1 VDYVAI
7 SPGNPV
13 GLVTGPHHV
22 QRPQPT
28 KVQTPAKSLGSSF
41 NEILKQKVDGVK
53 EVLFSA
59 HARDRLIQRNIQL
72 TRHDMERIN
81 GGIQKAENKGA
92 RESLVLLNELALV
105 VSVPN
110 RTVITAM
117 SGDTLQGNIFTQIDS
132 AVIV

>member
-1 VDYVAI
+1 VAI

-13 GLVTGPHHV
+13 APITGPQHV

-28 KVQTPAKSLGSSF
+28 KVPTPTKPTGTSF
-41 NEILKQKVDGVK
+41 NEILQQKVDGAK

-72 TRHDMERIN
+72 TPHDMERIN

-92 RESLVLLNELALV
+92 KESLVLLNELALV

-117 SGDTLQGNIFTQIDS
+117 SGDTLHGNIFTQIDS

>member
-1 VDYVAI
+1 MAI
-7 SPGNPV
+7 SHGNPV
-13 GLVTGPHHV
+13 APVTGPHHV
-22 QRPQPT
+22 KRPQPS
-28 KVQTPAKSLGSSF
+28 KIQTPAKPTGTSF
-41 NEILKQKVDGVK
+41 NEILKQKVDGAK

-72 TRHDMERIN
+72 TPNDMERIN

-92 RESLVLLNELALV
+92 RESLVLINELALV

-117 SGDTLQGNIFTQIDS
+117 SGDALQGNIFTQIDS

>member
-1 VDYVAI
+1 MAI
-7 SPGNPV
+7 SHGNPV
-13 GLVTGPHHV
+13 APVTGPRHV
-22 QRPQPT
+22 QRPQPS
-28 KVQTPAKSLGSSF
+28 KVQTPAKPTGTSF

-53 EVLFSA
+53 DVLFSA

-72 TRHDMERIN
+72 TPNDMERIN
-81 GGIQKAENKGA
+81 RGIRKAENKGA
-92 RESLVLLNELALV
+92 RESLVLINELALV

-117 SGDTLQGNIFTQIDS
+117 SGDALQGNIFTQIDS

>member
-1 VDYVAI
+1 MAI
-7 SPGNPV
+7 SHANPV
-13 GLVTGPHHV
+13 APVTGPQHA
-22 QRPQPT
+22 QRPQPS
-28 KVQTPAKSLGSSF
+28 KVQTSTKPTGTSF
-41 NEILKQKVDGVK
+41 NEILKQQVDGAK

-72 TRHDMERIN
+72 TPSDMERIN

-92 RESLVLLNELALV
+92 RESLLLMNELALV

-110 RTVITAM
+110 RTIITAM

>member
-1 VDYVAI
+1 MAI

-13 GLVTGPHHV
+13 APVTGPHHV

-28 KVQTPAKSLGSSF
+28 KIQSPTKPTGTSF
-41 NEILKQKVDGVK
+41 NEILKEKVDGAK
-53 EVLFSA
+53 DVLFSA

-72 TRHDMERIN
+72 TPHDMERIN

-117 SGDTLQGNIFTQIDS
+117 SGDTLHGNIFTQIDS